1 MAPGR
6 CSSLRAERDPPSRR
20 FRAFTSSPYGGAMT
34 TRTGRWPVLAWGLW
48 DWGGSA
54 FNAVV
59 TTFVF
64 TVYLTTDGLFG
75 TPSGVSA
82 ALGWSLAAAG
92 VVVAVIAPITG
103 RRADLGGRRRLWLGV
118 HSGVVVLCILLMF
131 FVRPEPAFLWLGL
144 GLLAVGTVFF
154 EFASVN
160 YNAMLTQ
167 ISTRASIGR
176 VSGFGWGLGY
186 VGGIVLLLI
195 VYVGFI
201 APEVGLFGVTG
212 DDGLDVR
219 VSLLLAGVWF
229 AAFALPVLFAVPE
242 APARAGRW
250 ERVGVIAS
258 YRALFAQVAALWR
271 ESRSTVTFL
280 IASAVFRDGLTGV
293 FTFGGVLAQGTFGFS
308 VGEVILFAIAANL
321 VAGVATISVGALDD
335 RIGPKA
341 VIVASLTGL
350 VICGATVFALH
361 DGGKTVFWIFG
372 LLLCLFVGPAQSAS
386 RSYLARL
393 IPEGREG
400 EIFGLYAT
408 TGRAASFL
416 APAAFAAAVSIAA
429 SVSGS
434 AESNVQYWGIL
445 GLVLVLAVGLML
457 LLPVRR
463 PPSSAPLA
471 PQTRHTPSIRL
482 E

>member
-1 MAPGR
+1 
-6 CSSLRAERDPPSRR
+6 
-20 FRAFTSSPYGGAMT
+20 MT

-75 TPSGVSA
+75 TSSGVSA

-92 VVVAVIAPITG
+92 VIVAVIAPITG
-103 RRADLGGRRRLWLGV
+103 RRADLGGRRRLWLGI
-118 HSGVVVLCILLMF
+118 HSAVVVLCILLMF
-131 FVRPEPAFLWLGL
+131 LVRPDPALLWLGL

-160 YNAMLTQ
+160 YNAMLLQ
-167 ISTRASIGR
+167 VSTRATIGR
-176 VSGFGWGLGY
+176 VSGFGWGMGY

-195 VYVGFI
+195 VYFGFI
-201 APEVGLFGVTG
+201 SPEVGLFGVTG

-219 VSLLLAGVWF
+219 VSILVAGVWF
-229 AAFALPVLFAVPE
+229 AVFALPVLVAVPE
-242 APARAGRW
+242 TPARASRA

-258 YRALFAQVAALWR
+258 YRALFAQVAGLWR
-271 ESRSTVTFL
+271 ESRSTVAFL

-293 FTFGGVLAQGTFGFS
+293 FTFGGVLAQGTFGFDA
-308 VGEVILFAIAANL
+308 GEVILFAIAANV

-341 VIVASLTGL
+341 VIVASLIGL
-350 VICGATVFALH
+350 VVCGTAVFVLH
-361 DGGKTVFWIFG
+361 DGGSTVFWIFG

-429 SVSGS
+429 AVSGS
-434 AESNVQYWGIL
+434 GEANVQYWGIL
-445 GLVLVLAVGLML
+445 GLVLVLAVGLVL

-463 PPSSAPLA
+463 PPATAPVVPEPRLA
-471 PQTRHTPSIRL
+471 PPARRD
-482 E
+482 

>member
-1 MAPGR
+1 
-6 CSSLRAERDPPSRR
+6 
-20 FRAFTSSPYGGAMT
+20 MT

-75 TPSGVSA
+75 TSSGVSA

-103 RRADLGGRRRLWLGV
+103 RRADLGGHRRLWLGI
-118 HSGVVVLCILLMF
+118 HSAVVVLCILLMF
-131 FVRPEPAFLWLGL
+131 LVRPDPALLWLGL

-160 YNAMLTQ
+160 YNAMLLQ
-167 ISTRASIGR
+167 VSTRATIGR
-176 VSGFGWGLGY
+176 VSGFGWGMGY

-195 VYVGFI
+195 VYFGFI
-201 APEVGLFGVTG
+201 SPEVGLFGVTG

-219 VSLLLAGVWF
+219 VSILVAGVWF
-229 AAFALPVLFAVPE
+229 AVFALPVLVAVPE
-242 APARAGRW
+242 TPARASRA

-258 YRALFAQVAALWR
+258 YRALFAQVAGLWR
-271 ESRSTVTFL
+271 ESRSTVAFL

-293 FTFGGVLAQGTFGFS
+293 FTFGGVLAQGTFGFDA
-308 VGEVILFAIAANL
+308 GEVILFAIAANV

-341 VIVASLTGL
+341 VIVASLIGL
-350 VICGATVFALH
+350 VVCGTAVFVLH
-361 DGGKTVFWIFG
+361 DGGSTVFWIFG

-429 SVSGS
+429 AVSGS
-434 AESNVQYWGIL
+434 GEANVQYWGIL
-445 GLVLVLAVGLML
+445 GLVLVLAVGLVL

-463 PPSSAPLA
+463 PPATAPVVPEPRLA
-471 PQTRHTPSIRL
+471 PPARRD
-482 E
+482 

>member
-1 MAPGR
+1 MTDR
-6 CSSLRAERDPPSRR
+6 
-20 FRAFTSSPYGGAMT
+20 TS
-34 TRTGRWPVLAWGLW
+34 RWPVVAWGLW

-92 VVVAVIAPITG
+92 VVVAAIAPLTG

-118 HSGVVVLCILLMF
+118 HSAVVVVCILLMF
-131 FVRPEPAFLWLGL
+131 FVRPDPAYLWLGL

-160 YNAMLTQ
+160 YNAMLAQ
-167 ISTRASIGR
+167 VSTRASIGR
-176 VSGFGWGLGY
+176 VSGFGWGMGY

-195 VYVGFI
+195 VYFGFI
-201 APEVGLFGVTG
+201 SPEVGLFGVTG
-212 DDGLDVR
+212 EDGLDVR
-219 VSLLLAGVWF
+219 VSILLAGVWF
-229 AAFALPVLFAVPE
+229 AVFALPVLVAVPE
-242 APARAGRW
+242 VPARAGGA
-250 ERVGVIAS
+250 ERLGVVAS
-258 YRALFAQVAALWR
+258 YRALFRQISALWH
-271 ESRSTVTFL
+271 ESRTTVMFL

-308 VGEVILFAIAANL
+308 AGEVIVFAIAANV

-335 RIGPKA
+335 RLGPKT
-341 VIVASLTGL
+341 VIVASLVGL
-350 VICGATVFALH
+350 VVCGTAVFVLH
-361 DGGKTVFWIFG
+361 DGGATVFWIFG

-416 APAAFAAAVSIAA
+416 APAAFALAVSIAA
-429 SVSGS
+429 AASGGDE
-434 AESNVQYWGIL
+434 ANVQYWGIL
-445 GLVLVLAVGLML
+445 GLVAVLAVGLVL

-463 PPSSAPLA
+463 PPTSGADIAPEARRTSPLA
-471 PQTRHTPSIRL
+471 
-482 E
+482 

>member
-1 MAPGR
+1 MTDR
-6 CSSLRAERDPPSRR
+6 
-20 FRAFTSSPYGGAMT
+20 TS
-34 TRTGRWPVLAWGLW
+34 RWPVVAWGLW

-92 VVVAVIAPITG
+92 IVVAAIAPLTG
-103 RRADLGGRRRLWLGV
+103 RRADLGGRRRFWLGV
-118 HSGVVVLCILLMF
+118 HSAVVVVCILLMF
-131 FVRPEPAFLWLGL
+131 FVRPDPAYLWLGL

-160 YNAMLTQ
+160 YNAMLAQ
-167 ISTRASIGR
+167 VSTRASIGR
-176 VSGFGWGLGY
+176 VSGFGWGMGY

-195 VYVGFI
+195 VYFGFI
-201 APEVGLFGVTG
+201 SPEVGLFGVTG

-219 VSLLLAGVWF
+219 VSILLAGVWF
-229 AAFALPVLFAVPE
+229 AVFALPVLVAVPE
-242 APARAGRW
+242 VPASAGGGGRL
-250 ERVGVIAS
+250 GVVDS
-258 YRALFAQVAALWR
+258 YRALFRQIASLWR
-271 ESRSTVTFL
+271 ESRTTVMFL

-308 VGEVILFAIAANL
+308 PGEVIVFAIAANV

-335 RIGPKA
+335 RLGPKT
-341 VIVASLTGL
+341 VIVASLVGL
-350 VICGATVFALH
+350 VVCGTAVFVLH
-361 DGGKTVFWIFG
+361 DGGATVFWIFG

-416 APAAFAAAVSIAA
+416 APAAFALAVSIAA
-429 SVSGS
+429 AASGGDE
-434 AESNVQYWGIL
+434 ANVQYWGIL
-445 GLVLVLAVGLML
+445 GLVAVLAVGLVL

-463 PPSSAPLA
+463 PPASAPLPA
-471 PQTRHTPSIRL
+471 PEENRNPPVA
-482 E
+482 

>member
-1 MAPGR
+1 
-6 CSSLRAERDPPSRR
+6 
-20 FRAFTSSPYGGAMT
+20 MT

-75 TPSGVSA
+75 TSSGVSA

-103 RRADLGGRRRLWLGV
+103 RRADLGGRRRLWLGI
-118 HSGVVVLCILLMF
+118 HSSVVVLCILLMF
-131 FVRPEPAFLWLGL
+131 LVRPDPALLWLGL

-160 YNAMLTQ
+160 YNAMLLQ
-167 ISTRASIGR
+167 VSTRATIGR
-176 VSGFGWGLGY
+176 VSGFGWGMGY

-195 VYVGFI
+195 VYFGFI
-201 APEVGLFGVTG
+201 SPEVGLFGVTG

-219 VSLLLAGVWF
+219 VSILVAGVWF
-229 AAFALPVLFAVPE
+229 AVFALPVLVAVPE
-242 APARAGRW
+242 TPARASRA

-258 YRALFAQVAALWR
+258 YRALFAQVAGLWR
-271 ESRSTVTFL
+271 ESRSTVAFL

-293 FTFGGVLAQGTFGFS
+293 FTFGGVLAQGTFGFDA
-308 VGEVILFAIAANL
+308 GEVILFAIAANV

-341 VIVASLTGL
+341 VIVASLIGL
-350 VICGATVFALH
+350 VVCGTAVFVLH
-361 DGGKTVFWIFG
+361 DGGSTVFWIFG

-429 SVSGS
+429 AVSGS
-434 AESNVQYWGIL
+434 GEANVQYWGIL
-445 GLVLVLAVGLML
+445 GLVLVLAVGLVL

-463 PPSSAPLA
+463 PPATAPVVPEPRLA
-471 PQTRHTPSIRL
+471 PPARRD
-482 E
+482 

>member
-1 MAPGR
+1 MSPAG
-6 CSSLRAERDPPSRR
+6 STLGGSFPP
-20 FRAFTSSPYGGAMT
+20 FTSTPYGERMT
-34 TRTGRWPVLAWGLW
+34 ERAGRRPVLAWGLW

-82 ALGWSLAAAG
+82 ALGWSLAGAG
-92 VVVAVIAPITG
+92 LVVALIAPITG
-103 RRADLGGRRRLWLGV
+103 RRADLGGRRRLWLGI
-118 HSGVVVLCILLMF
+118 HSAVVVACILLMF
-131 FVRPEPAFLWLGL
+131 LVRPDPGYLWLGL

-167 ISTRASIGR
+167 VSTRATIGR
-176 VSGFGWGLGY
+176 VSGFGWGMGY

-195 VYVGFI
+195 VYFGFI
-201 APEVGLFGVTG
+201 SPEVGLFGVTG
-212 DDGLDVR
+212 EDGLDVR
-219 VSLLLAGVWF
+219 VSILLAGVWF
-229 AAFALPVLFAVPE
+229 AVFAIPVLVAVPE
-242 APARAGRW
+242 LPARAGSR

-258 YRALFAQVAALWR
+258 YRALFRQIAALWR
-271 ESRSTVTFL
+271 ESRTTVLFL

-293 FTFGGVLAQGTFGFS
+293 FTFGGVLAQGTFGFTA
-308 VGEVILFAIAANL
+308 GEVILFAIAANV

-335 RIGPKA
+335 RLGPKT
-341 VIVASLTGL
+341 VIVASLVGL
-350 VICGATVFALH
+350 LVCGTAVFVLH
-361 DGGKTVFWIFG
+361 DGGATVFWIFG

-416 APAAFAAAVSIAA
+416 APAAFAAFVSIAA
-429 SVSGS
+429 ATSGGDE
-434 AESNVQYWGIL
+434 ANVQYWGIL
-445 GLVLVLAVGLML
+445 GLVLVLGVGLLL

-463 PPSSAPLA
+463 PPAAAPVA
-471 PQTRHTPSIRL
+471 PTEPRGAALP
-482 E
+482 

>member
-1 MAPGR
+1 MTDR
-6 CSSLRAERDPPSRR
+6 
-20 FRAFTSSPYGGAMT
+20 TS
-34 TRTGRWPVLAWGLW
+34 RWPVLAWGLW

-82 ALGWSLAAAG
+82 ALGWSLAGAG
-92 VVVAVIAPITG
+92 LVVALIAPITG
-103 RRADLGGRRRLWLGV
+103 RRADLGGRRRRWLGI
-118 HSGVVVLCILLMF
+118 HSAVVVVCILLMF
-131 FVRPEPAFLWLGL
+131 FVQPDPAFLWLGL
-144 GLLAVGTVFF
+144 ALLAVGTVFF

-167 ISTRASIGR
+167 VSTRASIGR
-176 VSGFGWGLGY
+176 VSGFGWGMGY

-195 VYVGFI
+195 VYFGFI
-201 APEVGLFGVTG
+201 SPEVGLFGVTG
-212 DDGLDVR
+212 EGSLDVR
-219 VSLLLAGVWF
+219 VSILLAGLWF
-229 AAFALPVLFAVPE
+229 AVFALPVLVAVPE
-242 APARAGRW
+242 TPATASGAS
-250 ERVGVIAS
+250 RVGLIAS
-258 YRALFAQVAALWR
+258 YRALFRQIRGLWR
-271 ESRSTVTFL
+271 ESPSTVSFL

-293 FTFGGVLAQGTFGFS
+293 FTFGGVLAQGTFGFDA
-308 VGEVILFAIAANL
+308 GEVILFAIAANV

-341 VIVASLTGL
+341 VIVASLVGL
-350 VICGATVFALH
+350 VICGTAVFVLH
-361 DGGKTVFWIFG
+361 DGGATVFWIFG

-408 TGRAASFL
+408 TGKAASFL
-416 APAAFAAAVSIAA
+416 APAAFAAFVSVAAVA
-429 SVSGS
+429 SGGDE
-434 AESNVQYWGIL
+434 ANVQYWGIL
-445 GLVLVLAVGLML
+445 GLVLVLAVGLVL

-463 PPSSAPLA
+463 PPSSTATPAPSERDASPL
-471 PQTRHTPSIRL
+471 P
-482 E
+482 

>member
-1 MAPGR
+1 M
-6 CSSLRAERDPPSRR
+6 
-20 FRAFTSSPYGGAMT
+20 FTSSPYGERMT
-34 TRTGRWPVLAWGLW
+34 SRSRRWPVLAWALW
-48 DWGGSA
+48 DWGGAA
-54 FNAVV
+54 FTAVV

-82 ALGWSLAAAG
+82 ALGWSLAGAG
-92 VVVAVIAPITG
+92 VVVALVAPVTG
-103 RRADLGGRRRLWLGV
+103 RRADLGGRRRVWLGV
-118 HSGVVVLCILLMF
+118 HTAVVVVCILLMVL
-131 FVRPEPAFLWLGL
+131 VRPDPAFLWWGL
-144 GLLAVGTVFF
+144 ALLAVGTVFF

-167 ISTRASIGR
+167 VSTRATIGR
-176 VSGFGWGLGY
+176 VSGFGWGMGY

-201 APEVGLFGVTG
+201 SPEVGLFGVTG

-219 VSLLLAGVWF
+219 VSLLLAGIWF
-229 AAFALPVLFAVPE
+229 AVFALPVLFAVPE
-242 APARAGRW
+242 APARAGGA
-250 ERVGVIAS
+250 ERVGVVAS
-258 YRALFAQVAALWR
+258 YRALFAQIAVLWR
-271 ESRSTVTFL
+271 ESRTTATFL

-308 VGEVILFAIAANL
+308 AGDVILFAIAANV
-321 VAGVATISVGALDD
+321 VAGVATIAVGALDD
-335 RIGPKA
+335 RVGPQA
-341 VIVASLTGL
+341 VIVASLIGLIVTGSL
-350 VICGATVFALH
+350 LFTLHDAGATA
-361 DGGKTVFWIFG
+361 FWIFG

-416 APAAFAAAVSIAA
+416 APAAFATAVSIATAA
-429 SVSGS
+429 SG
-434 AESNVQYWGIL
+434 ATEANVQYWGIL
-445 GLVLVLAVGLML
+445 GLVLVLAVGLVL
-457 LLPVRR
+457 LIPVRR
-463 PPSSAPLA
+463 PPSSTRPAPELRRARPA
-471 PQTRHTPSIRL
+471 P
-482 E
+482 

>member
-1 MAPGR
+1 
-6 CSSLRAERDPPSRR
+6 
-20 FRAFTSSPYGGAMT
+20 MT

-75 TPSGVSA
+75 TSSGVSA
-82 ALGWSLAAAG
+82 ALGWSLAGAG

-103 RRADLGGRRRLWLGV
+103 RRADLGGRRRLWLGI
-118 HSGVVVLCILLMF
+118 HSAVVVLCILLMF
-131 FVRPEPAFLWLGL
+131 LVRPDPALLWLGL

-160 YNAMLTQ
+160 YNAMLLQ
-167 ISTRASIGR
+167 VSTRATIGR
-176 VSGFGWGLGY
+176 VSGFGWGMGY

-195 VYVGFI
+195 VYFGFI
-201 APEVGLFGVTG
+201 SPEVGLFGVTG

-219 VSLLLAGVWF
+219 VSILVAGVWF
-229 AAFALPVLFAVPE
+229 AVFALPVLVAVPE
-242 APARAGRW
+242 TPARASRA

-271 ESRSTVTFL
+271 ESRSTVAFL

-293 FTFGGVLAQGTFGFS
+293 FTFGGVLAQGTFGFDA
-308 VGEVILFAIAANL
+308 GEVILFAIAANV

-341 VIVASLTGL
+341 VIVASLIGL
-350 VICGATVFALH
+350 VVCGTAVFVLH
-361 DGGKTVFWIFG
+361 DGGRTVFWIFG

-429 SVSGS
+429 AVSGS
-434 AESNVQYWGIL
+434 GEANVQYWGIL
-445 GLVLVLAVGLML
+445 GLVLVLAVGLVL

-463 PPSSAPLA
+463 PPATAPVVPEPRLA
-471 PQTRHTPSIRL
+471 PPARRD
-482 E
+482 

>member
-1 MAPGR
+1 
-6 CSSLRAERDPPSRR
+6 
-20 FRAFTSSPYGGAMT
+20 MT

-75 TPSGVSA
+75 TSSGVSA

-103 RRADLGGRRRLWLGV
+103 RRADLGGHRRLWLGI
-118 HSGVVVLCILLMF
+118 HSAVVVLCILLMF
-131 FVRPEPAFLWLGL
+131 LVRPDPALLWLGL

-160 YNAMLTQ
+160 YNAMLLQ
-167 ISTRASIGR
+167 VSTRATIGR
-176 VSGFGWGLGY
+176 VSGFGWGMGY

-195 VYVGFI
+195 VYFGFI
-201 APEVGLFGVTG
+201 SPEVGLFGVTG

-219 VSLLLAGVWF
+219 VSILVAGVWF
-229 AAFALPVLFAVPE
+229 AVFALPVLVAVPE
-242 APARAGRW
+242 TPARASRA

-258 YRALFAQVAALWR
+258 YRALFAQVAGLWR
-271 ESRSTVTFL
+271 ESRSTVAFL

-293 FTFGGVLAQGTFGFS
+293 FTFGGVLAQGTFGFDA
-308 VGEVILFAIAANL
+308 GEVILFAIAANV

-341 VIVASLTGL
+341 VIVASLIGL
-350 VICGATVFALH
+350 VVCGTAVFVLH
-361 DGGKTVFWIFG
+361 DGGSTVFWIFG

-429 SVSGS
+429 AVSGS
-434 AESNVQYWGIL
+434 GEANVQYWGIL
-445 GLVLVLAVGLML
+445 GLVLVLAVGLVL

-463 PPSSAPLA
+463 PPATAPVVPEPRLA
-471 PQTRHTPSIRL
+471 PHARRD
-482 E
+482 

>member
-1 MAPGR
+1 
-6 CSSLRAERDPPSRR
+6 
-20 FRAFTSSPYGGAMT
+20 MT

-75 TPSGVSA
+75 TSSGVSA

-103 RRADLGGRRRLWLGV
+103 RRADLGGRRRLWLGI
-118 HSGVVVLCILLMF
+118 HSSVVVLCILLMF
-131 FVRPEPAFLWLGL
+131 LVRPDPALLWLGL

-160 YNAMLTQ
+160 YNAMLLQ
-167 ISTRASIGR
+167 VSTRATIGR
-176 VSGFGWGLGY
+176 VSGFGWGMGY

-195 VYVGFI
+195 VYFGFI
-201 APEVGLFGVTG
+201 SPEVGLFGVTG

-219 VSLLLAGVWF
+219 VSILVAGVWF
-229 AAFALPVLFAVPE
+229 AVFALPVLVAVPE
-242 APARAGRW
+242 TPARASRA

-271 ESRSTVTFL
+271 ESRSTVAFL

-293 FTFGGVLAQGTFGFS
+293 FTFGGVLAQGTFGFDA
-308 VGEVILFAIAANL
+308 GEVILFAIAANV

-341 VIVASLTGL
+341 VIVASLIGL
-350 VICGATVFALH
+350 VVCGTAVFVLH
-361 DGGKTVFWIFG
+361 DGGRTVFWIFG

-429 SVSGS
+429 AVSGS
-434 AESNVQYWGIL
+434 GEANVQYWGIL
-445 GLVLVLAVGLML
+445 GLVLVLAVGLVL

-463 PPSSAPLA
+463 PPATSPVVPEPRLA
-471 PQTRHTPSIRL
+471 PPARRD
-482 E
+482 

>member
-1 MAPGR
+1 
-6 CSSLRAERDPPSRR
+6 
-20 FRAFTSSPYGGAMT
+20 MT

-75 TPSGVSA
+75 TSSGVSA

-103 RRADLGGRRRLWLGV
+103 RRADLGGRRRLWLGI
-118 HSGVVVLCILLMF
+118 HSSVVVLCILLMF
-131 FVRPEPAFLWLGL
+131 LVRPDPALLWLGL

-160 YNAMLTQ
+160 YNAMLLQ
-167 ISTRASIGR
+167 VSTRATIGR
-176 VSGFGWGLGY
+176 VSGFGWGMGY
-186 VGGIVLLLI
+186 VGGIVLLLL
-195 VYVGFI
+195 VYFGFI
-201 APEVGLFGVTG
+201 SPEVGLFGVTG

-219 VSLLLAGVWF
+219 VSILVAGVWF
-229 AAFALPVLFAVPE
+229 AVFALPVLVAVPE
-242 APARAGRW
+242 TPARASRA

-271 ESRSTVTFL
+271 ESRSTVAFL

-293 FTFGGVLAQGTFGFS
+293 FTFGGVLAQGTFGFDA
-308 VGEVILFAIAANL
+308 GEVILFAIAANV

-341 VIVASLTGL
+341 VIVASLIGL
-350 VICGATVFALH
+350 VVCGTAVFVLH
-361 DGGKTVFWIFG
+361 DGGRTVFWIFG

-429 SVSGS
+429 AVSGS
-434 AESNVQYWGIL
+434 GEANVQYWGIL
-445 GLVLVLAVGLML
+445 GLVLVLAVGLVL

-463 PPSSAPLA
+463 PPATSPVVPEPRLA
-471 PQTRHTPSIRL
+471 PPARRD
-482 E
+482 

>member
-1 MAPGR
+1 
-6 CSSLRAERDPPSRR
+6 
-20 FRAFTSSPYGGAMT
+20 MT
-34 TRTGRWPVLAWGLW
+34 ERTGRRTVLAWGLW

-82 ALGWSLAAAG
+82 ALGWSLAGAG
-92 VVVAVIAPITG
+92 LVVALIAPLTG
-103 RRADLGGRRRLWLGV
+103 RRADLGGRRRLWLGI
-118 HSGVVVLCILLMF
+118 HSAVVVACILLMF
-131 FVRPEPAFLWLGL
+131 FVRPDPAYLWLGL

-160 YNAMLTQ
+160 YNAMVSQ
-167 ISTRASIGR
+167 VSTRATIGR
-176 VSGFGWGLGY
+176 VSGFGWGMGY

-195 VYVGFI
+195 VYFGFI
-201 APEVGLFGVTG
+201 SPEVGLFGVTG
-212 DDGLDVR
+212 EDGLDVR
-219 VSLLLAGVWF
+219 VSILLAGVWF
-229 AAFALPVLFAVPE
+229 AVFAVPVLVSVPE
-242 APARAGRW
+242 LPARAGGR
-250 ERVGVIAS
+250 ERIGVIAS
-258 YRALFAQVAALWR
+258 YRALFRQIRALWG
-271 ESRSTVTFL
+271 ESRSTVAFL

-308 VGEVILFAIAANL
+308 AGEVILFAIAANV

-335 RIGPKA
+335 RLGPKT
-341 VIVASLTGL
+341 VIVASLVGL
-350 VICGATVFALH
+350 VVCGTAVFVLH
-361 DGGKTVFWIFG
+361 DGGATVFWIFG

-416 APAAFAAAVSIAA
+416 APAAFAAFVSIAA
-429 SVSGS
+429 AASGGD
-434 AESNVQYWGIL
+434 ESNVQYWGIL
-445 GLVLVLAVGLML
+445 GLVLVLAVGLVL

-463 PPSSAPLA
+463 PPAGAPLA
-471 PQTRHTPSIRL
+471 SSARQGAPLP
-482 E
+482 

>member
-1 MAPGR
+1 
-6 CSSLRAERDPPSRR
+6 
-20 FRAFTSSPYGGAMT
+20 MT

-64 TVYLTTDGLFG
+64 TVYLTSDGLFG

-92 VVVAVIAPITG
+92 MVVAVIAPISG
-103 RRADLGGRRRLWLGV
+103 RRADAGGRRRFWLGI
-118 HSGVVVLCILLMF
+118 HSAVVVLCILLMF
-131 FVRPEPAFLWLGL
+131 FVRPDPAFLWLGL

-167 ISTRASIGR
+167 VSTRASIGR
-176 VSGFGWGLGY
+176 VSGFGWGMGY
-186 VGGIVLLLI
+186 VGGIVLLLV
-195 VYVGFI
+195 VYFGFI
-201 APEVGLFGVTG
+201 SPEVGLFGVSG
-212 DDGLDVR
+212 EDGLDVR
-219 VSLLLAGVWF
+219 VSILLAGLWF
-229 AAFALPVLFAVPE
+229 AIFALPVLFAVPE
-242 APARAGRW
+242 TPARVGRA
-250 ERVGVIAS
+250 ERIGLLAS
-258 YRALFAQVAALWR
+258 YRALFAQIATLWR

-293 FTFGGVLAQGTFGFS
+293 FTFGGVLAQGTFGFTA
-308 VGEVILFAIAANL
+308 GEVILFAIAANV

-341 VIVASLTGL
+341 VIVTSLVGLLVTGT
-350 VICGATVFALH
+350 AVFALH
-361 DGGKTVFWIFG
+361 DGGTTVFWIFG

-416 APAAFAAAVSIAA
+416 APAAFSAAVSIAA
-429 SVSGS
+429 AVSGNGE
-434 AESNVQYWGIL
+434 ANVQYWGIL
-445 GLVLVLAVGLML
+445 GLVVVLAVGLAL

-463 PPSSAPLA
+463 PPSGAPLA
-471 PQTRHTPSIRL
+471 QDPQNAPEPQQTPPARL

>member
-1 MAPGR
+1 
-6 CSSLRAERDPPSRR
+6 
-20 FRAFTSSPYGGAMT
+20 MT

-75 TPSGVSA
+75 TSSGVSA

-103 RRADLGGRRRLWLGV
+103 RRADLGGRRRLWLGI
-118 HSGVVVLCILLMF
+118 HSAVVVLCILLMF
-131 FVRPEPAFLWLGL
+131 LVRPDPALLWLGL

-160 YNAMLTQ
+160 YNAMLLQ
-167 ISTRASIGR
+167 VSTRATIGR
-176 VSGFGWGLGY
+176 VSGFGWGMGY

-195 VYVGFI
+195 VYFGFI
-201 APEVGLFGVTG
+201 SPEVGLFGVTG

-219 VSLLLAGVWF
+219 VSILVAGVWF
-229 AAFALPVLFAVPE
+229 AVFALPVLVAVPE
-242 APARAGRW
+242 TPARASRA

-258 YRALFAQVAALWR
+258 YRALFAQVAGLWR
-271 ESRSTVTFL
+271 ESRSTVAFL

-293 FTFGGVLAQGTFGFS
+293 FTFGGVLAQGTFGFDA
-308 VGEVILFAIAANL
+308 GEVILFAIAANV

-341 VIVASLTGL
+341 VIVASLIGL
-350 VICGATVFALH
+350 VVCGTAVFVLH
-361 DGGKTVFWIFG
+361 DGGSTVFWIFG

-429 SVSGS
+429 AVSGS
-434 AESNVQYWGIL
+434 GEANVQYWGIL
-445 GLVLVLAVGLML
+445 GLVLVLAVGLVL

-463 PPSSAPLA
+463 PPATAPVVPEPRLA
-471 PQTRHTPSIRL
+471 PPARRD
-482 E
+482 